1 MALVKYWRRR
11 RPGIEMR
18 IRCGVVSRLSYL
30 GLALGLCLSAA
41 AVPAQPAQTALDTW
55 LSGLK
60 SLRAQFTQT
69 IQDAQGHQTDQASG
83 ELLVLRPG
91 RFRWESHDDPGSAAA
106 SSSGAAASGE
116 SGQVLIADG
125 RNVWFYDRD
134 LQQVTVKPIDAALSA
149 TPIMLLSGGAEVR
162 QAFEISDAG
171 SKEGMSW
178 LRVKPRASDAD
189 FRQADLGFAGGELR
203 QMILDDKLGQ
213 KATLTFSRSQRNAPV
228 AVSEVSFAPPKGVD
242 VIGTPQK

>member
-1 MALVKYWRRR
+1 M
-11 RPGIEMR
+11 RPR
-18 IRCGVVSRLSYL
+18 SGVWSRLSH
-30 GLALGLCLSAA
+30 LALALSLCISVSAL
-41 AVPAQPAQTALDTW
+41 PAEPSATALDTW

-69 IQDAQGHQTDQASG
+69 IKDTHGHQTDQASG

-91 RFRWESHDDPGSAAA
+91 RFRWESHDDPNVGAAT
-106 SSSGAAASGE
+106 SSGAAPSAD

-162 QAFEISDAG
+162 EAFEISDAG
-171 SKEGMSW
+171 SKQGLSW
-178 LRVKPRASDAD
+178 LSVKPRASDAD
-189 FRQADLGFAGGELR
+189 FRQALLGFAGGELR

-213 KATLTFSRSQRNAPV
+213 VATLTFNRSQRNAPV
-228 AVSEVSFAPPKGVD
+228 AVSEVSFTPPRGVD
-242 VIGTPQK
+242 VIGTPQQ